1 MNDNSI
7 IEVRNLAKH
16 YNNEAVKA
24 LNGVSFSIQK
34 GEIVSLM
41 GHSGSGKSTL
51 LNLLS
56 TIDVPTKGEIWIDG
70 KKSSFYKPYD
80 RFRAK
85 YIGFVFQFHH
95 LLSHLT
101 LLENIEIPMYSLE
114 PRKIERRK
122 RAEFLIEKVGLSDKK
137 NAFPNRI
144 SGGEK
149 QLAAIARALANN
161 PKIIIADEPT
171 GSVDT
176 QTSAMIV
183 DYLINHCR
191 ANNLTMII
199 ATHNIEIAKK
209 TNRVIHLEN
218 GMLT

>member
-1 MNDNSI
+1 MNKNPI

-24 LNGVSFSIQK
+24 LNGVSLLIEK

-51 LNLLS
+51 LNLIS
-56 TIDVPTKGEIWIDG
+56 TIDVPTKGDIWIDG
-70 KKSSFYKPYD
+70 KRSSFYKPYD
-80 RFRAK
+80 RFRAG

-114 PRKIERRK
+114 PKKIERRK

-137 NAFPNRI
+137 HAFPNRI

-176 QTSAMIV
+176 ETSAMII

-191 ANNLTMII
+191 TNNLTMII

-218 GMLT
+218 GMLK

>member
-1 MNDNSI
+1 MNKNPI

-24 LNGVSFSIQK
+24 LNGVSLLIEK

-114 PRKIERRK
+114 PKKIERRK

-137 NAFPNRI
+137 HAFPNRV

-176 QTSAMIV
+176 ETSAMII

-191 ANNLTMII
+191 TNNLTMII

-218 GMLT
+218 GMLK

>member
-1 MNDNSI
+1 MNKNPI

-24 LNGVSFSIQK
+24 LNGVSLLIEK

-51 LNLLS
+51 LNLIS

-70 KKSSFYKPYD
+70 KRSSFYKPYD
-80 RFRAK
+80 RFRAG

-114 PRKIERRK
+114 PKKIERRK

-137 NAFPNRI
+137 HAFPNRI

-176 QTSAMIV
+176 ETSAMII

-191 ANNLTMII
+191 TNNLTMII

-218 GMLT
+218 GMLK